1 MKQLS
6 DKILDLMDAKDTM
19 SRSDLQGCVDA
30 LVMEY
35 TRKIEEINNHLHE
48 AEALLILKVPY
59 GIDRDFWNGCIEELE
74 QAVDKVKLLTKE
86 CR

>member
-30 LVMEY
+30 LTLKY
-35 TRKIEEINNHLHE
+35 IRKIEEINNHLHE
-48 AEALLILKVPY
+48 AEGLLILKAPH
-59 GIDRDFWNGCIEELE
+59 GIDRDFWNGCIGELE
-74 QAVDKVKLLTKE
+74 QAIDKVKLLVK
-86 CR
+86 